1 MMSNYVQVLRR
12 LERGDQP
19 PPAPPPRLERSGADD
34 DERRHGVPAAARAP
48 ALADAAGAAMALACA
63 PILERLRAMA
73 AESAGARTLVFASV
87 SEADTARE
95 LTGGIARRAEE
106 IGLHVALGRLTRAA
120 GRPCL
125 EDRRADADGAA
136 RVRRAVDLDAA
147 SRAESVAGWIDQF
160 SLAQLVLIDGPPLAS
175 SVDSLLLAAACDGLV
190 IAAEAGVTERAALAA
205 AAERARAAGCRVHG
219 VVLVQPR

>member
-1 MMSNYVQVLRR
+1 MSNYVQVLRR
-12 LERGDQP
+12 LERGGQP
-19 PPAPPPRLERSGADD
+19 PLPAPTRLERPSGEDV
-34 DERRHGVPAAARAP
+34 ERRHGIPAARAP

-63 PILERLRAMA
+63 PILERLRAMT
-73 AESAGARTLVFASV
+73 AETAGARTLVFASV
-87 SEADTARE
+87 SDVDTARE

-106 IGLHVALGRLTRAA
+106 IGLYVALGRLTRNA
-120 GRPCL
+120 GRPYL
-125 EDRRADADGAA
+125 EDRRADADGTA
-136 RVRRAVDLDAA
+136 RLPRPVDLDAA
-147 SRAESVAGWIDQF
+147 ARAASVAAWIDQF
-160 SLAQLVLIDGPPLAS
+160 SLAQLVLVDGPPLAS